1 MNILITGAGG
11 FIGTHLFDSLNKE
24 HKLFRIF
31 SPSNPASEVNSY
43 TIDLTDRKATLNLID
58 VLSKHKIDTIIHL
71 ASKMAS
77 IDEIENLQTL
87 KDNIVI
93 TENLVLLVK
102 KMQPK
107 ILIDFSSMSVYPN
120 QSGLFSEDSLPGPQ
134 KNTDCFYG
142 LSKYCSEVISD
153 FLLRNENIRIV
164 HLRVAQVY
172 GDRMREDRIF
182 PVMRKELVKKN
193 TITVFGNGERESCF
207 IEINKLV
214 EMIELFIEHEISGVY
229 NVGDDNLS
237 YFELAK
243 KMVEQC
249 GNAESK
255 IVKHPNGNKEKF
267 NLDTTKLRKILFI

>member
-11 FIGTHLFDSLNKE
+11 FIGTHLFDSLNKK
-24 HKLFRIF
+24 HKIFRIF

-43 TIDLTDRKATLNLID
+43 TVDLTDRKATLNLID

-120 QSGLFSEDSLPGPQ
+120 QSGLFSEDSLPWPQ

-172 GDRMREDRIF
+172 GDRMREDRII
-182 PVMRKELVKKN
+182 PVMRKELVEKN

-214 EMIELFIEHEISGVY
+214 ETIELFIEHEISGVY

-237 YFELAK
+237 YFKLAK
-243 KMVEQC
+243 KMVKQC
-249 GNAESK
+249 GNVESK

-267 NLDTTKLRKILFI
+267 NLDTTKLQKILFI

>member
-1 MNILITGAGG
+1 MNILITWAGG

-120 QSGLFSEDSLPGPQ
+120 QSGLFSEDSLQGPQ

-172 GDRMREDRIF
+172 GDRMREDRII
-182 PVMRKELVKKN
+182 PVMRKELVEKN

-214 EMIELFIEHEISGVY
+214 KKIELLIKYEISGVY

-237 YFELAK
+237 YLNLAK
-243 KMVEQC
+243 KVVEQY

-255 IVKHPNGNKEKF
+255 IIKHPKGSKEKF
-267 NLDTTKLRKILFI
+267 NLDTAKLKEILFN

>member
-24 HKLFRIF
+24 HNLFRIF
-31 SPSNPASEVNSY
+31 SPSNPASGINSY

-107 ILIDFSSMSVYPN
+107 LLIDFSSMSVYPN

-172 GDRMREDRIF
+172 GDRMREDRII
-182 PVMRKELVKKN
+182 PVMRKELVEKN

-214 EMIELFIEHEISGVY
+214 ETIELFIEHEISGVY

-237 YFELAK
+237 YFKLAK
-243 KMVEQC
+243 KIVEQY